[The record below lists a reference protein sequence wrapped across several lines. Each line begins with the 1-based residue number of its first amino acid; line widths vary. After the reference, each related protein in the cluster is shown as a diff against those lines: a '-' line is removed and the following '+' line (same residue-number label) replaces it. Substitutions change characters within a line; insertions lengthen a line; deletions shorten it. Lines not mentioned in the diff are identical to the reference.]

1 MNIFVPACWPI
12 PVRSFNFLTLLCM
25 SLSAHA
31 QIHLSPTE
39 SYTQEGAGEYCR
51 TLGPSWR
58 LMNITEIYALPQ
70 KTPFKEGYSYWSS
83 SMTGSDN
90 TEIGTGSEGDGG
102 IIAMVGFSFYPKE
115 RNITLSP
122 GWKRIAAA
130 CTDAGES
137 SRLRHYRET
146 AEGTLDPYS
155 QLLWHPLDATDKRV
169 KYTHD
174 QAAEMCDNLTLYG
187 RSWRLPT
194 TDELYGIVDY
204 AYTRPT
210 VDMKFF
216 GPMMHRYYW
225 TNDSLNEKEAYV
237 VGFKVGSV
245 ATAPKKE
252 SAYARCVSDSE

>member
-1 MNIFVPACWPI
+1 MKVSGAVYWPSI
-12 PVRSFNFLTLLCM
+12 VRSFNLFLLLAL
-25 SLSAHA
+25 SLSAQA
-31 QIHLSPTE
+31 EVRLSGDE
-39 SYTQEGAGEYCR
+39 SYSQEQAYEYCR
-51 TLGPSWR
+51 DLGPSWR
-58 LMNITEIYALPQ
+58 MMSINELYALP
-70 KTPFKEGYSYWSS
+70 KNTPFQNGYSYWSS
-83 SMTGSDN
+83 SKTGSDK

-122 GWKRIAAA
+122 GWKKIAAA
-130 CTDAGES
+130 CTNEPEIKRARDY
-137 SRLRHYRET
+137 RLT
-146 AEGTLDPYS
+146 PEGTQDRYS
-155 QLLWHPLDATDKRV
+155 ELLWLPFDATDKRA

-174 QAAEMCDNLTLYG
+174 QAKEMCENLTLHG

-204 AYTRPT
+204 DFTRPT

-225 TNDSLNEKEAYV
+225 TSDSLNEKEAYV
-237 VGFKVGSV
+237 VGFKLGSI

-252 SAYARCVSDSE
+252 SAYARCVSESF